1 MEDVNFPLDQS
12 QVSGAL
18 RGLREAGGE
27 SSRPRRLEDS
37 EDEFRNPE
45 ARDDEEVEQ
54 TAQAERTVIAQDRVI
69 DFYDVLEQD
78 QQQEQI
84 IADIAEEALEVVVRD
99 FTGSLTI
106 QIAAVAS
113 KLTTEQQ
120 SGGAEA
126 LLNPFR
132 ADRESGVDPRGGVS
146 SPEERLTE
154 RFEEGNDVA
163 DPDRIE
169 EVQGNTRVDSVA
181 EGTRRANDEATSV
194 EQANPA
200 TPLQGQPSIR
210 DVAEDGGSA
219 QERLDESFNSDPPSA
234 SQRSA
239 EELDQTPPNDARIQQ
254 RIQEERVAEEE
265 SRIKNEPALE
275 TPAQKIDPVEDPEEP
290 LQEAVDNNPLRGPRP
305 SELRDDDASAV
316 ETERGQNV
324 SNLI

>member
-12 QVSGAL
+12 QVTSAL
-18 RGLREAGGE
+18 RGLREAGEE

-54 TAQAERTVIAQDRVI
+54 TAQAERTVIAQDRV
-69 DFYDVLEQD
+69 DVLEQD

-84 IADIAEEALEVVVRD
+84 IADIAEEALEVVVRG

-194 EQANPA
+194 EQENPA

-234 SQRSA
+234 SEKSA

-275 TPAQKIDPVEDPEEP
+275 TPAQNIDPVEDPEEP

>member
-18 RGLREAGGE
+18 RGLQEAREE

-54 TAQAERTVIAQDRVI
+54 TAQAERTVIAQDRV
-69 DFYDVLEQD
+69 DVLEQD

-126 LLNPFR
+126 LLNPLR

-146 SPEERLTE
+146 SPEERVTE

-181 EGTRRANDEATSV
+181 EGIRRVNDEATSV
-194 EQANPA
+194 EQENPA

-234 SQRSA
+234 SERSA

>member
-54 TAQAERTVIAQDRVI
+54 TAQAERTVIAQDRV
-69 DFYDVLEQD
+69 DVLEQD

-84 IADIAEEALEVVVRD
+84 IAGIAEEALEVVLRG
-99 FTGSLTI
+99 FTGSLPI

-126 LLNPFR
+126 
-132 ADRESGVDPRGGVS
+132 
-146 SPEERLTE
+146 
-154 RFEEGNDVA
+154 
-163 DPDRIE
+163 
-169 EVQGNTRVDSVA
+169 
-181 EGTRRANDEATSV
+181 TSV
-194 EQANPA
+194 EQENPA

-234 SQRSA
+234 SERSA

-275 TPAQKIDPVEDPEEP
+275 TPAQNIDPVEDPEEP

>member
-12 QVSGAL
+12 QVTSAL

-54 TAQAERTVIAQDRVI
+54 TAQAERTVIAQDRV
-69 DFYDVLEQD
+69 DVLEQD

-126 LLNPFR
+126 LRNPLR
-132 ADRESGVDPRGGVS
+132 ADRESGVDPRGGA
-146 SPEERLTE
+146 PTEEQQVTE
-154 RFEEGNDVA
+154 RFESGNDA
-163 DPDRIE
+163 
-169 EVQGNTRVDSVA
+169 
-181 EGTRRANDEATSV
+181 
-194 EQANPA
+194 ANPA
-200 TPLQGQPSIR
+200 TPLRGQPSSR
-210 DVAEDGGSA
+210 DVVEGRRPPEG
-219 QERLDESFNSDPPSA
+219 QERIAEGFSSEPPSA
-234 SQRSA
+234 TERA
-239 EELDQTPPNDARIQQ
+239 AADLDQTPPTDSRIQQ

-265 SRIKNEPALE
+265 SRARNEPALE
-275 TPAQKIDPVEDPEEP
+275 TPAPEIEPVGPPEEP

-305 SELRDDDASAV
+305 SDLRDDDATAV

>member
-54 TAQAERTVIAQDRVI
+54 TAQAERTVIAQDRV
-69 DFYDVLEQD
+69 DVLEQD
-78 QQQEQI
+78 QQQEQK

-126 LLNPFR
+126 LLNPLR

-146 SPEERLTE
+146 SPEARLTE

-169 EVQGNTRVDSVA
+169 EVQGNTQVDSVA

-194 EQANPA
+194 EQENPA

-234 SQRSA
+234 SERSA

-275 TPAQKIDPVEDPEEP
+275 TPAQNIDPVEDPEEP

>member
-54 TAQAERTVIAQDRVI
+54 TAQAERTVIAQDHV
-69 DFYDVLEQD
+69 DVLEQD

-84 IADIAEEALEVVVRD
+84 IAGIAEEALEVVVRD

-146 SPEERLTE
+146 SPEERLTK

-181 EGTRRANDEATSV
+181 EGIRRAHDEATSV
-194 EQANPA
+194 EQENPA

-234 SQRSA
+234 SEKSA

-265 SRIKNEPALE
+265 SRVKNEPALE
-275 TPAQKIDPVEDPEEP
+275 TPAQNIDPVEDPEEP

>member
-18 RGLREAGGE
+18 RGLREAGEE

-54 TAQAERTVIAQDRVI
+54 TAQAERTVIAQDRV
-69 DFYDVLEQD
+69 DVLEQD

-84 IADIAEEALEVVVRD
+84 IADIAEEALEVVVRG

-146 SPEERLTE
+146 SPAERLTE

-194 EQANPA
+194 EQENPA

-234 SQRSA
+234 SEKSA

-254 RIQEERVAEEE
+254 RIQEERGAEEE

-275 TPAQKIDPVEDPEEP
+275 TPAQNIDPVEDPEEP

>member
-54 TAQAERTVIAQDRVI
+54 TAQAERTVIAQDRV
-69 DFYDVLEQD
+69 DVLEQD

-126 LLNPFR
+126 LLNPLR
-132 ADRESGVDPRGGVS
+132 ADRESGVDPRGGVA
-146 SPEERLTE
+146 SPEERVTE

-181 EGTRRANDEATSV
+181 EGIRRVNDEATSV
-194 EQANPA
+194 EQENPA

-234 SQRSA
+234 SERSA

-275 TPAQKIDPVEDPEEP
+275 TPAQNIDPVEDPEEP

>member
-54 TAQAERTVIAQDRVI
+54 TAQAERTVIAQDRV
-69 DFYDVLEQD
+69 DVLEQD

-126 LLNPFR
+126 LRNPLR
-132 ADRESGVDPRGGVS
+132 ADRESGVDPRGGA
-146 SPEERLTE
+146 PTEEQQVTE
-154 RFEEGNDVA
+154 RFESGNDA
-163 DPDRIE
+163 
-169 EVQGNTRVDSVA
+169 
-181 EGTRRANDEATSV
+181 
-194 EQANPA
+194 ANPA
-200 TPLQGQPSIR
+200 TPLRGQPSSR
-210 DVAEDGGSA
+210 DVVEGGRPPEG
-219 QERLDESFNSDPPSA
+219 QERIAEGFSSEPPSA
-234 SQRSA
+234 TERA
-239 EELDQTPPNDARIQQ
+239 AADLDQTPPTDSRIQQ

-265 SRIKNEPALE
+265 SRARNEPALE
-275 TPAQKIDPVEDPEEP
+275 TPAPEIEPVEPPEEP

-305 SELRDDDASAV
+305 SDLRDDDATAV

>member
-54 TAQAERTVIAQDRVI
+54 TAQAERTVIAQDRV
-69 DFYDVLEQD
+69 DVLEQD
-78 QQQEQI
+78 QRQEQK

-99 FTGSLTI
+99 FTGSLPI

-120 SGGAEA
+120 SGGAE
-126 LLNPFR
+126 LPLNPLR

-181 EGTRRANDEATSV
+181 EGIRRVNDEATSV
-194 EQANPA
+194 EQENPA

-234 SQRSA
+234 SERSA

-265 SRIKNEPALE
+265 SRVKNEPALE
-275 TPAQKIDPVEDPEEP
+275 TPAQNIDPVEDPEEP

>member
-18 RGLREAGGE
+18 RGLREAGEE

-54 TAQAERTVIAQDRVI
+54 TAQAERTVIAQDRV
-69 DFYDVLEQD
+69 DVLEQD

-84 IADIAEEALEVVVRD
+84 IAGIAEEALEVVVRG

-126 LLNPFR
+126 LRNPLR
-132 ADRESGVDPRGGVS
+132 ADRESGVDPRGGA
-146 SPEERLTE
+146 PTEEQQVTE
-154 RFEEGNDVA
+154 RFESGNDA
-163 DPDRIE
+163 ANPERIE
-169 EVQGNTRVDSVA
+169 EFQGSTRIDSVEEGA
-181 EGTRRANDEATSV
+181 ERANAEATSV
-194 EQANPA
+194 EQENPA
-200 TPLQGQPSIR
+200 TPLRGQPSSR
-210 DVAEDGGSA
+210 DVVEGGRPPEG
-219 QERLDESFNSDPPSA
+219 QERIAEGFSSEPPSA
-234 SQRSA
+234 TERA
-239 EELDQTPPNDARIQQ
+239 AADLDQTPPTDSRIQQ

-265 SRIKNEPALE
+265 SRARNEPALE
-275 TPAQKIDPVEDPEEP
+275 TPAPEIEPVGPPEEP

-305 SELRDDDASAV
+305 SDLRDDDATAV

>member
-12 QVSGAL
+12 QVTSAL
-18 RGLREAGGE
+18 RGLREAGEE

-54 TAQAERTVIAQDRVI
+54 TAQAERTVIAQDRV
-69 DFYDVLEQD
+69 DVLEQD

-84 IADIAEEALEVVVRD
+84 IADIAEEALEVVVRG

-194 EQANPA
+194 EQENPA

-234 SQRSA
+234 SEKSA

>member
-12 QVSGAL
+12 RVTSAL
-18 RGLREAGGE
+18 RGLREAGEE

-54 TAQAERTVIAQDRVI
+54 TAQAERTVIAQDRV
-69 DFYDVLEQD
+69 DVLEQD
-78 QQQEQI
+78 QQQEQT
-84 IADIAEEALEVVVRD
+84 IADIAEEALEVVVRG

-169 EVQGNTRVDSVA
+169 EVQGNTQVDSVA

-194 EQANPA
+194 EQENPA

-234 SQRSA
+234 SERSA

-275 TPAQKIDPVEDPEEP
+275 TPAQNIDPVEDPEEP

>member
-12 QVSGAL
+12 QVTSAL
-18 RGLREAGGE
+18 RGLREAGEE

-54 TAQAERTVIAQDRVI
+54 TAQAERTVIGQDRVI

-84 IADIAEEALEVVVRD
+84 IADIAEEALEVVVRG

-126 LLNPFR
+126 LRNPLR
-132 ADRESGVDPRGGVS
+132 ADREPGVDPRGGA
-146 SPEERLTE
+146 PT
-154 RFEEGNDVA
+154 
-163 DPDRIE
+163 
-169 EVQGNTRVDSVA
+169 A
-181 EGTRRANDEATSV
+181 EGFSSE
-194 EQANPA
+194 
-200 TPLQGQPSIR
+200 
-210 DVAEDGGSA
+210 
-219 QERLDESFNSDPPSA
+219 PPSA
-234 SQRSA
+234 TERA
-239 EELDQTPPNDARIQQ
+239 AADLDQTPPTDSQIQQ

-265 SRIKNEPALE
+265 SRARNEPALE
-275 TPAQKIDPVEDPEEP
+275 TPAPEIEPVEPPEEP

-305 SELRDDDASAV
+305 SDLRDDDATAV

>member
-12 QVSGAL
+12 QVTSAL
-18 RGLREAGGE
+18 RGLREAGEE

-54 TAQAERTVIAQDRVI
+54 TAQAERTVIAQDRV
-69 DFYDVLEQD
+69 DVLEQD

-126 LLNPFR
+126 LLNPLR
-132 ADRESGVDPRGGVS
+132 ADRESVDPRGGVS
-146 SPEERLTE
+146 SPEARLTE

-194 EQANPA
+194 EQENPA

-234 SQRSA
+234 SERSA

-254 RIQEERVAEEE
+254 RIQEARVAEEE

-275 TPAQKIDPVEDPEEP
+275 TPAQNIDPVEDPEEP

-305 SELRDDDASAV
+305 SDLRDDDATAV

>member
-12 QVSGAL
+12 QVTSAL
-18 RGLREAGGE
+18 RGLREAGEE

-54 TAQAERTVIAQDRVI
+54 TAQAERTVIAQDRV
-69 DFYDVLEQD
+69 DVLEQD

-84 IADIAEEALEVVVRD
+84 IADIAEEALEVVVRG
-99 FTGSLTI
+99 FTGSLPI

-194 EQANPA
+194 EQENPA

-234 SQRSA
+234 SERSA

-275 TPAQKIDPVEDPEEP
+275 TPAQNIDPVEDPEEP

>member
-54 TAQAERTVIAQDRVI
+54 TAQAERTVIAQDRV
-69 DFYDVLEQD
+69 DVLEQD
-78 QQQEQI
+78 QQQEQK

-120 SGGAEA
+120 SGGFEA
-126 LLNPFR
+126 LLNPLR

-169 EVQGNTRVDSVA
+169 EVQGNTRVDSVE

-194 EQANPA
+194 EQENPA
-200 TPLQGQPSIR
+200 IPLQGQPSIR

-234 SQRSA
+234 SERSA

>member
-12 QVSGAL
+12 QVTSAL

-54 TAQAERTVIAQDRVI
+54 TAQAERTVIAQDHV
-69 DFYDVLEQD
+69 DVLEQD

-84 IADIAEEALEVVVRD
+84 IADIAEEALEVVVRG

-194 EQANPA
+194 EQENPA

-234 SQRSA
+234 SEKSA

-254 RIQEERVAEEE
+254 RIQEERVAEE
-265 SRIKNEPALE
+265 
-275 TPAQKIDPVEDPEEP
+275 
-290 LQEAVDNNPLRGPRP
+290 
-305 SELRDDDASAV
+305 
-316 ETERGQNV
+316 
-324 SNLI
+324 

>member
-54 TAQAERTVIAQDRVI
+54 TAQAERTVIAQDRV
-69 DFYDVLEQD
+69 DVLEQD
-78 QQQEQI
+78 QQQEQK

-126 LLNPFR
+126 PLNPLR

-194 EQANPA
+194 EQENPA
-200 TPLQGQPSIR
+200 IPLQGQPSIR
-210 DVAEDGGSA
+210 DVAEYGASA

-234 SQRSA
+234 SERSA

-275 TPAQKIDPVEDPEEP
+275 TPAQNIDPVEDPEEP